1 MYKRTD
7 RQRQLFGIESQLP
20 ESLQIRLK
28 ESWAQIFNQEILS
41 ILMNNED
48 QFSQLYGTTGR
59 PNFSV
64 ARMLGLCLLQ
74 ELNNLSDQQALD
86 AFGFD
91 IRWRY
96 ALDVDEQDAYLSRR
110 SLVEFRRRLAAKDPE
125 MRSVRT
131 IFEQISKAAI
141 KKLGLCASDQRVDS
155 THIVSNICT
164 RGRLDLFN
172 KTINLFLKSLT
183 VAQYS
188 RVPQY
193 IANWHQQES
202 NGWFGLGAGERKA
215 ELKQLAKYLNKLIV
229 IFKKDKQV
237 AADEPYQLLVRLF
250 NEQCEIPSGE
260 SGQENKAD
268 EQIKIKKKCTG
279 ETLQSPYDTDA
290 SYGHKGKGYSVH
302 ITETCN
308 NPKKKEIITDYEV
321 HGAARSDVAK
331 APDILDRLEA
341 ADLKPETFFADG
353 GYPSVP
359 SAVKVVERSVEFIA
373 PVNRSKLADEVMG
386 RDQFKFDKQGH
397 VSYCPIGHQPVDH
410 RMLSANNKKG
420 KSLYAIFDGD
430 LCRKCS
436 KLEQCP
442 VRAPNHRERGCRPQ
456 DTVGD
461 FRLEITDGLRL
472 RDQMFADQRT
482 KSWKDRYKI
491 RSGIEATMSELKRSH
506 GMAMLRVRK
515 LPKVSFAVAC
525 KVIACNIKRWA
536 KAYAQPNHA
545 HSRLISQTWGL
556 IRQSTPRLGRIRSIS
571 RSTAR
576 RKFCCAT

>member
-7 RQRQLFGIESQLP
+7 RQRQIFGVESQLS
-20 ESLQIRLK
+20 ESLRTRLK

-41 ILMNNED
+41 ILMSNED
-48 QFSQLYGTTGR
+48 RFSLLYGTTGR

-91 IRWRY
+91 LRWRY

-110 SLVEFRRRLAAKDPE
+110 SLVEFRRRLAANDPE
-125 MRSVRT
+125 MKSVRI
-131 IFEQISKAAI
+131 IFEQISKTAI
-141 KKLGLCASDQRVDS
+141 KKLDLSTSDQRVDS

-164 RGRLDLFN
+164 RGRLALFN
-172 KTINLFLKSLT
+172 KTIDLFLKSLT
-183 VAQYS
+183 VFQYS
-188 RVPQY
+188 RVPKY
-193 IANWHQQES
+193 IADWHQHES

-215 ELKQLAKYLNKLIV
+215 KLKQLAKYLNKLIA
-229 IFKKDKQV
+229 IFKRDKQV
-237 AADEPYQLLVRLF
+237 AADEPYQVLLRLF
-250 NEQCEIPSGE
+250 NEQCEIIAGK
-260 SGQENKAD
+260 SGQKNKPD
-268 EQIKIKKKCTG
+268 EQIKIKRKSTG

-341 ADLKPETFFADG
+341 ADLKPETLFADG

-359 SAVKVVERSVEFIA
+359 SAVKVVERNVEFVA
-373 PVNRSKLADEVMG
+373 PVNRSSLPDEVMG
-386 RDQFKFDKQGH
+386 RDQFKFDQQGH
-397 VSYCPIGHQPVDH
+397 VSHCPMGHQPVDH
-410 RMLSANNKKG
+410 RMLSANNGTG

-430 LCRKCS
+430 LCRKCNN
-436 KLEQCP
+436 LERCP
-442 VRAPNHRERGCRPQ
+442 VRAPNHRERGCKPQ
-456 DTVGD
+456 DTAGD
-461 FRLEITDGLRL
+461 FRLEITDGLCL
-472 RDQMFADQRT
+472 RDRMFANQQT
-482 KSWKDRYKI
+482 KNWKDRYKI
-491 RSGIEATMSELKRSH
+491 RSGVEATMSELKRSH
-506 GMAMLRVRK
+506 GMAKLRVRK
-515 LPKVSFAVAC
+515 LSKVCLAVAC

-536 KAYAQPNHA
+536 KAYAPTNHA
-545 HSRLISQTWGL
+545 HSRLLRRIL
-556 IRQSTPRLGRIRSIS
+556 VLLRQSTPQLGRIWSIF
-571 RSTAR
+571 RAMACR
-576 RKFCCAT
+576 QFACAA